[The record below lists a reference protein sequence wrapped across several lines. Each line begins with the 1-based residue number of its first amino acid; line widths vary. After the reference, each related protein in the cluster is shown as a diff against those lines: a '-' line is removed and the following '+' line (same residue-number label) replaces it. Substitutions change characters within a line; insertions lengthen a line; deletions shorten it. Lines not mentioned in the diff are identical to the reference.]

1 MISPVTQETFNKMEE
16 IYALRGPFTKNKE
29 LFPDLLHS
37 LAETYRD
44 TGVEYAELSYSSFIG
59 DREYMEMINEHV
71 SEIEAQTGVKLR
83 FVAGLWRHS
92 RGRRRVITPQKPA
105 NPHSLPDDNAH
116 RDPLRRVFFL

>member
-59 DREYMEMINEHV
+59 DREYMEMINEHIP
-71 SEIEAQTGVKLR
+71 EIEAQTGVKLR

-92 RGRRRVITPQKPA
+92 DKEWNLLSRRNI
-105 NPHSLPDDNAH
+105 
-116 RDPLRRVFFL
+116 